1 MYVCMPCMCKALR
14 GWMSVWDFPDLDLR
28 MAVVMWVMGMELEA
42 SRRESCTHNHCT
54 FSPASAWL
62 ILKGCPSLDL
72 ACVRIKSPGCNTLLI
87 HHIHG
92 GITSLLQFIHAHH
105 GPCQNVPSA
114 LRTSAS
120 IATHAKH
127 MTLASLK
134 THRTPQNM
142 ALQNVGV

>member
-1 MYVCMPCMCKALR
+1 MPCMCKALR

-87 HHIHG
+87 HPIHG